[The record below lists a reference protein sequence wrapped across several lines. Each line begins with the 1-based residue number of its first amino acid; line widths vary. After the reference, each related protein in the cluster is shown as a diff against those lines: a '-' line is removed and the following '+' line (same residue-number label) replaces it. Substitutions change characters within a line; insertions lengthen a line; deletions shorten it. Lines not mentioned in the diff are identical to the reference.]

1 MRFDA
6 YYSLGKTF
14 LALRPTLGQMW
25 NVGKYSW
32 RYFTDTFSERVSHTP
47 LSVGFVITYK
57 CNRSC
62 EGCYIKSIVKDD
74 PELLKLDMDV
84 DRFVEM
90 LNHKS
95 IKNCFRVPLIG
106 GEPLLHKNFFDFVE
120 IASRHKKL
128 VYTFT
133 NGLLIERHKEQL
145 AKAQLDTLR
154 VSLYDDVLEEQKR
167 NVKKL
172 LSAKPDYNVY
182 LSTWATPNKMKE
194 VERAVETALE
204 LGVSGLNI
212 QNYMPHSGGKDLN
225 ELNLLIWEDDA
236 KTLDRLQALKKRGG
250 WKIEPDATRAIPRK
264 GHPAQCIC
272 LSTMLY
278 VDKRGLIVPCPG
290 IWPPKRNMA
299 IFWEKKGGILLS

>member
-1 MRFDA
+1 MCRLSAGNRF
-6 YYSLGKTF
+6 YTKT
-14 LALRPTLGQMW
+14 
-25 NVGKYSW
+25 
-32 RYFTDTFSERVSHTP
+32 
-47 LSVGFVITYK
+47 
-57 CNRSC
+57 
-62 EGCYIKSIVKDD
+62 
-74 PELLKLDMDV
+74 
-84 DRFVEM
+84 
-90 LNHKS
+90 
-95 IKNCFRVPLIG
+95 
-106 GEPLLHKNFFDFVE
+106 FFDFVE

-250 WKIEPDATRAIPRK
+250 WKIEPDATRAYPSE
-264 GHPAQCIC
+264 GA
-272 LSTMLY
+272 S
-278 VDKRGLIVPCPG
+278 CPVHL
-290 IWPPKRNMA
+290 P
-299 IFWEKKGGILLS
+299 